1 MPISAT
7 PPSAQ
12 PIAPIPTAMMPVI
25 IAVTPAAPAKFL
37 AKLIIVHLSL
47 DSRIRIYV
55 IISSLAK
62 KVNIWHSVAWSARIC
77 YYYSMI
83 KPKAYLIPTVV
94 EKSHD
99 GERAY
104 DIYSRLLKERIIFL
118 GEEVNEHTANIV
130 VAQLLHLAYE
140 DPVAD
145 ISLYINS
152 PGGSVYDG
160 MAIYDT
166 MNFIKPDVA
175 TYGIGLQ
182 ASMGA
187 FLLSSGAKGKRFAL
201 PHAKVM
207 IHQPSS
213 GTRGKV
219 TDMEIDLRESL
230 GVKELLAKLLS
241 ENTGQKLAKVKA
253 DMERDYWMTADEA
266 KKYGLIDQV
275 LAKLD

>member
-1 MPISAT
+1 MPKS
-7 PPSAQ
+7 
-12 PIAPIPTAMMPVI
+12 
-25 IAVTPAAPAKFL
+25 
-37 AKLIIVHLSL
+37 
-47 DSRIRIYV
+47 
-55 IISSLAK
+55 
-62 KVNIWHSVAWSARIC
+62 
-77 YYYSMI
+77 
-83 KPKAYLIPTVV
+83 YLIPTVI

-118 GEEVNEHTANIV
+118 GDEVNDQTANII
-130 VAQLLHLAYE
+130 VAQMLHLAYE
-140 DPVAD
+140 DPDKD

-160 MAIYDT
+160 MAIFDT

-230 GVKELLAKLLS
+230 GVKEMLAKILAK
-241 ENTGQKLAKVKA
+241 NTGQKLAKVKT
-253 DMERDYWMTADEA
+253 DMERDYWMSPEEA
-266 KKYGLIDQV
+266 KSYGLVDEV
-275 LAKLD
+275 LSKLA